1 MWIKFVVIILCCS
14 HCSHMFTDPEHQ
26 RAKGN
31 LKYFEFQLEKQRKDA
46 EEETTKEKE
55 EREEP
60 DITEKKKKKSH
71 TKSTFQLI
79 PERKKYE
86 MLCRSEG
93 IKMVRKE
100 KKEENHLLGKLVCSH
115 SDCCFSSLNQ
125 TPRRQSRLFCRY
137 YDNNHNPKYV
147 LSPVKQQDEWDR
159 PYIVRYI
166 DIISDKEIET
176 VKKLAKPRVSNFSVL
191 VLVCRQESCRCVSEN
206 KLAPLT
212 SGGVGGQS
220 CEAG

>member
-1 MWIKFVVIILCCS
+1 MISFYGLNG
-14 HCSHMFTDPEHQ
+14 SHMFTDPEHQ

-46 EEETTKEKE
+46 EAETPKETEKRVERDTTEETTK
-55 EREEP
+55 
-60 DITEKKKKKSH
+60 KKKKKKESE
-71 TKSTFQLI
+71 TKTSFQLI

-93 IKMVRKE
+93 IKMVRRAT
-100 KKEENHLLGKLVCSH
+100 KEETHLNLTK
-115 SDCCFSSLNQ
+115 CFSSEISVPCFISCPTQ

-166 DIISDKEIET
+166 DIISDKEIEL
-176 VKKLAKPRVSNFSVL
+176 VKQLAKPRVSNLWILS
-191 VLVCRQESCRCVSEN
+191 
-206 KLAPLT
+206 LA
-212 SGGVGGQS
+212 
-220 CEAG
+220 C